1 MSVKQNK
8 FLTIYH
14 ELVESIKNG
23 EYPAQSTLPSEN
35 ELADLYQTSRETI
48 RKALNLLSQNGF
60 IQKVRGKGSVVL
72 DQNKFDFPVS
82 GLVSFKELADS
93 MGEKPKT
100 TVHELSLSHPKEV
113 VQQALNLDENNLV
126 WHVSRIRNLG
136 GSDVILDKD
145 YILYEQVPKLT
156 KEICEDSIYAYLE
169 GELGL
174 NISFAKKEITAEDP
188 TEEDRNLLDLEGFT
202 TIVVIKNYVYLND
215 ATLFQFTESRHR
227 PDKFR
232 FVDFARR

>member
-14 ELVESIKNG
+14 ELVEAIKNG

-100 TVHELSLSHPKEV
+100 TVHELSMSHPKEM
-113 VQQALNLDENNLV
+113 VQQALNLDENSLV
-126 WHVSRIRNLG
+126 WHVSRIRNMG
-136 GSDVILDKD
+136 GSNVILDKD

-188 TEEDRNLLDLEGFT
+188 TEEDRSLLDLEGFS